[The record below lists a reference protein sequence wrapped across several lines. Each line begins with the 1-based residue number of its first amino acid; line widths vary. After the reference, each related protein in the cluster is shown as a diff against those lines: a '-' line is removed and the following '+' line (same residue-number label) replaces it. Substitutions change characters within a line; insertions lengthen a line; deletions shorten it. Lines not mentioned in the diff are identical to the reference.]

1 VPTSQEDRNV
11 AKVTMPQLGESVAEG
26 TIGKWLK
33 KPGES
38 VARDE
43 PLLEVI
49 TDKVNAEVPSP
60 FDGILREILVVEG
73 QTVPY
78 NAEIAVIEEVAGA
91 STGRLGSAD
100 RAAAADADGRVV
112 GAASVP
118 AVGTGPASAASSPA
132 PGAIPASA
140 ASSPAPG
147 AIPASAAGSPAPG
160 TGPASAAGSPAPGAI
175 SASATGSPAAP
186 GFPAPAATLATKTEA
201 ARDLRPIIAVGDP
214 NARMTPAVRLL
225 MRRHGLSPIQIAGT
239 GHAGRITREDVL
251 TFVER
256 QPLGAATSPGWAGG
270 GSAAGYKA
278 ATAVESSAGPGVAT
292 AGAPATGRGA
302 ATPAA
307 QAGVSPDA
315 RLAPMPDIP
324 SHSPGL
330 APAAPSTSS
339 SASVAWEPG
348 QDEVLVPH
356 SQMRRGIAAQMTRA
370 AAVPVAHSTFEADMT
385 AVVKLRGEEA
395 EAYKAREGVGLSF
408 LPFVVKAVVEGL
420 HSNPDLN
427 AHYTEAGLLRKRRIN
442 IGIAI
447 AVENGLIVPVIHD
460 ADQLSINGLNR
471 AIQDLAARARTNKLR
486 LEDLQGGTFTVD
498 NTGWF
503 GSVLTVPI
511 INPPEV
517 CILTTE
523 AVVKRPVVRETPEGD
538 VIAVRSMM
546 NLVAGYDHRATDGAQ
561 VGRFA
566 RDVICWLEAVGPDT
580 PIY

>member
-1 VPTSQEDRNV
+1 V

-33 KPGES
+33 QPGDA

-60 FDGILREILVVEG
+60 FEGILREILVAEG
-73 QTVPY
+73 QTVAF
-78 NAEIAVIEEVAGA
+78 NAEIAVIEETAGA
-91 STGRLGSAD
+91 AD
-100 RAAAADADGRVV
+100 KGTAAAPT
-112 GAASVP
+112 GATV
-118 AVGTGPASAASSPA
+118 AAPA
-132 PGAIPASA
+132 PGPSA
-140 ASSPAPG
+140 APTGATFAAPAP
-147 AIPASAAGSPAPG
+147 PAAVSVAP
-160 TGPASAAGSPAPGAI
+160 I
-175 SASATGSPAAP
+175 SPAAP
-186 GFPAPAATLATKTEA
+186 APTGGTIPVAAVAGNPA
-201 ARDLRPIIAVGDP
+201 
-214 NARMTPAVRLL
+214 ARMTPAVRLL
-225 MRRHGLSPIQIAGT
+225 MREHGLSPVQVVGT
-239 GHAGRITREDVL
+239 GHAGRITREDVV

-256 QPLGAATSPGWAGG
+256 QRTGAATSF
-270 GSAAGYKA
+270 
-278 ATAVESSAGPGVAT
+278 
-292 AGAPATGRGA
+292 GA

-307 QAGVSPDA
+307 PAGVSPSVPG
-315 RLAPMPDIP
+315 APAAGVP

-330 APAAPSTSS
+330 APAAPSASS
-339 SASVAWEPG
+339 SVSVAWEPG
-348 QDEVLVPH
+348 EDEVLVPH

-385 AVVKLRGEEA
+385 AVVKLRGA
-395 EAYKAREGVGLSF
+395 QAAAYKAREGVGLSF
-408 LPFVVKAVVEGL
+408 LPFVVKAVAEGL
-420 HSNPDLN
+420 HGNPDLN
-427 AHYTEAGLLRKRRIN
+427 AHYTDAGLLRKRRVN
-442 IGIAI
+442 IGVAI

-460 ADQLSINGLNR
+460 ADQLSINGINR
-471 AIQDLAARARTNKLR
+471 VIQDLAARARSNKLR
-486 LEDLQGGTFTVD
+486 LDDLQGGTFTVD

-503 GSVLTVPI
+503 GSILTVPI
-511 INPPEV
+511 INTPEV

-561 VGRFA
+561 VGRFV